1 MGGILPDGYVQR
13 RHTIIYVVE
22 DDATIRELIVYS
34 LNSQGLE
41 AVGFEK
47 PSEFWDACRSINPQL
62 VLLDIMLPEEDGLQ
76 VLNKLRSAA
85 ATRRLPIIMLTAKG
99 SEFDKVMGLD
109 AGADDYIPKPFGMM
123 ELIARVKALL
133 RRTEGTGTLREYRLG
148 SLYVCPEQHVTKV
161 GEEEIALTLKE
172 FELLCLLIDNE
183 DRVFS
188 RDQLLNCVWGYRYT
202 IETRTVDMHVKTLRQ
217 KLGPVAGGYIK
228 TVRGVGYKISLKE

>member
-1 MGGILPDGYVQR
+1 
-13 RHTIIYVVE
+13 
-22 DDATIRELIVYS
+22 
-34 LNSQGLE
+34 
-41 AVGFEK
+41 
-47 PSEFWDACRSINPQL
+47 
-62 VLLDIMLPEEDGLQ
+62 MLPEEDGLQ
-76 VLNKLRSAA
+76 ILNKLRSSA
-85 ATRRLPIIMLTAKG
+85 ATRRLPVIMLTAKG

-133 RRTEGTGTLREYRLG
+133 RRTEGTGAVREYRLG
-148 SLYVCPEQHVTKV
+148 ELYICPERHVTKV

-228 TVRGVGYKISLKE
+228 TVRGVGYKISMKE